1 MTKDTLEQWRRSKD
15 RRKWEIAVTILENR
29 SMSTDLLATKIERPI
44 IKVREW
50 ILDFN
55 YYGMEG
61 LHQAIAKKNRTKG
74 AKSEIMEQRKK
85 RLIEIIHHKPKYY
98 DVNRSSWSLDSLAKA
113 HSKQYSVKISSQ
125 AVSKSLKEAQ
135 PSAISITQSWHA

>member
-1 MTKDTLEQWRRSKD
+1 VVP
-15 RRKWEIAVTILENR
+15 AN
-29 SMSTDLLATKIERPI
+29 KIDKSI

-61 LHQAIAKKNRTKG
+61 LYQAIAKKNRNKG
-74 AKSEIMEQRKK
+74 AKAEIMEQRKK

-98 DVNRSSWSLDSLAKA
+98 DINRSSWSLDSLAKVTSYA
-113 HSKQYSVKISSQ
+113 FLTDHFRSKVATQRPSPILTLSIK
-125 AVSKSLKEAQ
+125 SKHLAM
-135 PSAISITQSWHA
+135 I